1 MLIDILTIFPRM
13 FSGPLDESLIQKAKE
28 KSLLKVRIHNIRDFA
43 EDKHKTVDDVPFGG
57 GGGMVMKPEP
67 LCKAIESV
75 LDQGKEVLE
84 TSIILT
90 TPQGEKFSQS
100 KAQEL
105 SLKDHL
111 IIICGHYKGTDERLK
126 MLYPVEEIS
135 IGDYVLT
142 GGEIPALVI
151 LDSVVRLIP
160 GVLGDFESAQT
171 DSFFE
176 GILGPPE
183 YTRPAEFKGLKVPE
197 VLLSGDHEKI
207 KRWRKKEALKRT
219 LHRRPDLLNWD
230 QLSDEE
236 REWIKEIEKEKERER
251 ERE

>member
-1 MLIDILTIFPRM
+1 MLIDILTIFPGM
-13 FSGPLDESLIQKAKE
+13 FAGPLDESLIKIARE
-28 KSLLKVRIHNIRDFA
+28 KKLLEVRTHNIRDFTK
-43 EDKHKTVDDVPFGG
+43 DKHKTVDEPPFGG
-57 GGGMVMKPEP
+57 GGGMVMKLEP
-67 LCKAIESV
+67 LCEALDSL
-75 LDQGKEVLE
+75 LDQDEKKW

-90 TPQGEKFSQS
+90 TPRGEKFTQN
-100 KAQEL
+100 KAQKL

-126 MLYPVEEIS
+126 MLYPVKEIS

-142 GGEIPALVI
+142 GGEIPALVMI
-151 LDSVVRLIP
+151 DAVVRLIP

-197 VLLSGDHEKI
+197 VLLSGDHQGI
-207 KRWRKKEALKRT
+207 KKWRRKEALKRT
-219 LHRRPDLLNWD
+219 LHRRPDLLNSE

-236 REWIKEIEKEKERER
+236 REWIKEMEGEKNKGFSV
-251 ERE
+251 

>member
-1 MLIDILTIFPRM
+1 M

>member
-1 MLIDILTIFPRM
+1 
-13 FSGPLDESLIQKAKE
+13 
-28 KSLLKVRIHNIRDFA
+28 
-43 EDKHKTVDDVPFGG
+43 
-57 GGGMVMKPEP
+57 
-67 LCKAIESV
+67 
-75 LDQGKEVLE
+75 
-84 TSIILT
+84 
-90 TPQGEKFSQS
+90 
-100 KAQEL
+100 
-105 SLKDHL
+105 
-111 IIICGHYKGTDERLK
+111 

-236 REWIKEIEKEKERER
+236 REWIKEIEKERER
-251 ERE
+251 EQR